1 MSGLRAQRLA
11 ARRAER
17 RRAARRSVMVAA
29 ASVVVAVGTATGL
42 LSALDSG
49 GGSGGGGGADE
60 ARPAVTSSPLLAPP
74 PAVSSAPPTPSASK
88 SPSPSA
94 RTREARKPSRTPSSL
109 PSAPSASASSAS
121 SFSFS
126 SSPTTREPEPE
137 TKRAPVPVSPRLYR
151 NPDSNVLDWV
161 RAHRDDPRRP
171 VIEAAIADRPAAVWF
186 ADFSP
191 WTIAARV
198 RAVTARAAGAGRVP
212 VLVPYAVPDRDCG
225 GASQGGAPG
234 LGAYDGW
241 IDAFAAGLGS
251 DEVIV
256 ILEPDSVALSACLS
270 PGQRT
275 ARFASL
281 ARAGRVL
288 KAANPHARVYYD
300 AGHSGWND
308 PAKQASL
315 LRRAGAASAAS
326 SDGVFSNVSNFHRTD
341 DEIAYDRQVLDA
353 LGGPAGLGAVIDTS
367 RNGNGAPADGEWC
380 DPAGRKLGRAPT
392 TNTGQARIDAYLWVK
407 LPGESDG
414 CKGTPGTFTASY
426 AYDLAR

>member
-1 MSGLRAQRLA
+1 
-11 ARRAER
+11 
-17 RRAARRSVMVAA
+17 MVAA

-42 LSALDSG
+42 LSALDD
-49 GGSGGGGGADE
+49 GGGGGADE
-60 ARPAVTSSPLLAPP
+60 ARPETTSSPLLAPL
-74 PAVSSAPPTPSASK
+74 PAVSSTPPTPSASK

-94 RTREARKPSRTPSSL
+94 RTTEARKPSRTP
-109 PSAPSASASSAS
+109 P
-121 SFSFS
+121 
-126 SSPTTREPEPE
+126 PTTREPEPE
-137 TKRAPVPVSPRLYR
+137 TKRVPVPVSPRLYR
-151 NPDSNVLDWV
+151 YPDSQVLDWV
-161 RAHRDDPRRP
+161 GSHRDDPRRA
-171 VIEAAIADRPAAVWF
+171 VIEAEIADRPAAVWF

-191 WTIAARV
+191 STIAARV
-198 RAVTARAAGAGRVP
+198 RAVTAGAAGAGRVP

-225 GASQGGAPG
+225 GASQGGAPD

-256 ILEPDSVALSACLS
+256 ILEPDSIALADCLS

-275 ARFASL
+275 DRFASL

-288 KAANPHARVYYD
+288 KAANPNARVYYD
-300 AGHSGWND
+300 AGHSGWNA
-308 PAKQASL
+308 PAKQAAL
-315 LRRAGAASAAS
+315 LRQAGGASAAS

-341 DEIAYDRQVLDA
+341 DEIAYDREVLDA

-380 DPAGRKLGRAPT
+380 DPDGRKLGRAPT
-392 TNTGQARIDAYLWVK
+392 TNTGEARIDAYLWVK

>member
-1 MSGLRAQRLA
+1 
-11 ARRAER
+11 
-17 RRAARRSVMVAA
+17 MVAA

-42 LSALDSG
+42 LSAFDADRD
-49 GGSGGGGGADE
+49 GSDQ
-60 ARPAVTSSPLLAPP
+60 ARPDASSSPLLAPLP
-74 PAVSSAPPTPSASK
+74 EVPSASPTPSAAE

-94 RTREARKPSRTPSSL
+94 RTKEARKPSRAPAPT
-109 PSAPSASASSAS
+109 SAEPTSEPAAKQAPALASA
-121 SFSFS
+121 
-126 SSPTTREPEPE
+126 
-137 TKRAPVPVSPRLYR
+137 RLYR
-151 NPDSNVLDWV
+151 YPQSQVLDWV

-171 VIEAAIADRPAAVWF
+171 VIESEIADRPAAVWF
-186 ADFSP
+186 ADFTPS
-191 WTIAARV
+191 TITARV
-198 RAVTARAAGAGRVP
+198 RAVTAGAAGAGRVP

-225 GASQGGAPG
+225 GASQGGAPD

-241 IDAFAAGLGS
+241 IDEFAAGLGS

-256 ILEPDSVALSACLS
+256 VLEPDSIALANCLS
-270 PGQRT
+270 TAQRT

-288 KAANPHARVYYD
+288 KAANPNARVYYD
-300 AGHSGWND
+300 AGHSGWNA

-315 LRRAGAASAAS
+315 LRQAGAASAAS
-326 SDGVFSNVSNFHRTD
+326 SDGIFSNVSNFHTTA
-341 DEIAYDRQVLDA
+341 DEIAYDRRILDA

-367 RNGNGAPADGEWC
+367 RNGNGAPPDGEWC
-380 DPAGRKLGRAPT
+380 DPDGRKLGRAPT
-392 TNTGQARIDAYLWVK
+392 TSTGEARIDAYLWVK